1 MGYVFNVK
9 DRQNTFDDI
18 VSIAKE
24 CNKIISLVQVGSG
37 SAGYH
42 DEKSDLDFVVA
53 LDSGNSMLEVMDF
66 MQQRICEKYDVSLFR
81 QDEARH
87 LQVYVLANLLEID
100 IGYGGYQHA
109 AAIKPG
115 FKVIYDK
122 SGTVEDKMNQS
133 REYMDD
139 RIFGDKYKK
148 DVESIRNSFWLHL
161 MHAAVAVNR
170 GNTLRA
176 IGELEFVRN
185 QYIDLLGD
193 RHRLES
199 AFNREMDNL
208 PEDAKDNIRST
219 YVFSENP
226 KDLWKSILNLTDLIY
241 EEMKDYSIP
250 ISQELL
256 CEYYNSLK

>member
-1 MGYVFNVK
+1 MLK
-9 DRQNTFDDI
+9 R
-18 VSIAKE
+18 
-24 CNKIISLVQVGSG
+24 KIQIDTKMS
-37 SAGYH
+37 
-42 DEKSDLDFVVA
+42 
-53 LDSGNSMLEVMDF
+53 
-66 MQQRICEKYDVSLFR
+66 
-81 QDEARH
+81 
-87 LQVYVLANLLEID
+87 ANLLEID

-148 DVESIRNSFWLHL
+148 DVESIQNSFWLHL

-185 QYIDLLGD
+185 QYIDLLGN
-193 RHRLES
+193 RYRLES

-208 PEDAKDNIRST
+208 PEDAKDNIRSL
-219 YVFSENP
+219 FSER
-226 KDLWKSILNLTDLIY
+226 K
-241 EEMKDYSIP
+241 P
-250 ISQELL
+250 ISWRSFLRSSSFSPRL
-256 CEYYNSLK
+256 

>member
-66 MQQRICEKYDVSLFR
+66 MQQRICEKYNVSLFR

-87 LQVYVLANLLEID
+87 LQVYILANLLEID

-109 AAIKPG
+109 AAIKPC
-115 FKVIYDK
+115 FKVIYDN
-122 SGTVEDKMNQS
+122 SGTVEAKMTQS
-133 REYMDD
+133 REFMDD
-139 RIFGDKYKK
+139 RIFGDKYKN
-148 DVESIRNSFWLHL
+148 DIASIQDTFWLHL
-161 MHAAVAVNR
+161 MHAAVAVYR

-176 IGELEFVRN
+176 MGELEFVRN

-193 RHRLES
+193 RYRLES
-199 AFNREMDNL
+199 AFNREIDNL
-208 PEDAKDNIRST
+208 SEDAKNSIRST
-219 YVFSENP
+219 FVFSENP
-226 KDLWKSILNLTDLIY
+226 QDIWKSILNLTQLLY
-241 EEMKDYSIP
+241 KELEDYSIP

-256 CEYYNSLK
+256 YEYYNSLK